1 MANQDAGHMI
11 RSGTRVMFQIIVP
24 TLRIVVRSSLR
35 SDLPLVM
42 GLQHL
47 DWDTDHHCAGVVL
60 PPRPPRPLH
69 LLPGALVPDA
79 ESGCEIR
86 IGQPYNVIH
95 AHAPER
101 GPDRRPE
108 QGRATPEHGP
118 EWRLLRS
125 GAASRSRSGASCGQ
139 LG

>member
-108 QGRATPEHGP
+108 QGRATPERGP
-118 EWRLLRS
+118 EWPLLRS
-125 GAASRSRSGASCGQ
+125 GAASRSGSGASCDQ

>member
-1 MANQDAGHMI
+1 MANQDSGHVV
-11 RSGTRVMFQIIVP
+11 RSRARVMFRIIVA
-24 TLRIVVRSSLR
+24 TLRISVRSSLR
-35 SDLPLVM
+35 SDLALVM
-42 GLQHL
+42 SLQHL

-60 PPRPPRPLH
+60 SPRPPRPLH

-95 AHAPER
+95 DHVPER

-108 QGRATPEHGP
+108 QGRAVPERGP
-118 EWRLLRS
+118 EWLLLRS
-125 GAASRSRSGASCGQ
+125 GAASRS
-139 LG
+139 